1 MAAGKK
7 KPVPSAAGKKKPAPS
22 AAATKGLRGKAAA
35 HPASSAPIGNAKVP
49 RSPALSRFNGRDVG
63 VVGRKA
69 RRAIRGVVTPLPLDP
84 LDPLDPRMRSL
95 EEEIKREVQG
105 PGRRRG
111 GPLNSSYAD
120 HFREVSNDISEGDDR
135 GEEEDFLQ
143 RLRHRRLEIKE
154 RHYRGLIIEIP
165 GKDAS

>member
-1 MAAGKK
+1 M
-7 KPVPSAAGKKKPAPS
+7 AAGKKKPAPS
-22 AAATKGLRGKAAA
+22 AAATKGLRRKAAA

-69 RRAIRGVVTPLPLDP
+69 RRAIRGVVAPQQSLPLDP

-95 EEEIKREVQG
+95 EEGRRREVQG

-111 GPLNSSYAD
+111 RPLNSSYAD
-120 HFREVSNDISEGDDR
+120 HFREVSNDVSEGDDR
-135 GEEEDFLQ
+135 GEGEDFLQ
-143 RLRHRRLEIKE
+143 TS
-154 RHYRGLIIEIP
+154 
-165 GKDAS
+165 ASPT